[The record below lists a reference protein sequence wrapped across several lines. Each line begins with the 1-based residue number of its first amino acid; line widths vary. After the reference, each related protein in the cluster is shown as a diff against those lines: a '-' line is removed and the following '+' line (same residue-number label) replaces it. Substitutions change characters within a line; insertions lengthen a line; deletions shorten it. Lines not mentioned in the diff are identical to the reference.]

1 MRRNYD
7 SSVESYKRFVIYHGY
22 LTFPATITTITHW
35 IADLVRTV
43 KPETAKAYL
52 NALRSHHLEHH
63 FDTDIFHDQR
73 IDLIIHDT
81 KRCQPQKDKHLQLSL
96 TYEILCKIIR
106 ECPPTSINNIN
117 IRVAICVGFAAFLR
131 SGEFTWNTW
140 NTNSPSHALSRR
152 HITFNRNNS
161 ATLFLPSSKTDP
173 FRKGVHIQL
182 TATASILCPIRAL
195 KLLFQR
201 HPTTLDQPLFARTM
215 GPFSKSYFIAQIH
228 ELLLQAGIPTQ
239 GFSDHSIRKDAA
251 VSASARG
258 ISKDDIKLMGR
269 WKSDVVL
276 TYINETTISEH
287 NNKLLLLNKQ
297 LQTPLASSIIPGAK
311 LLSHSASS
319 HSLGR

>member
-1 MRRNYD
+1 MN
-7 SSVESYKRFVIYHGY
+7 
-22 LTFPATITTITHW
+22 
-35 IADLVRTV
+35 
-43 KPETAKAYL
+43 
-52 NALRSHHLEHH
+52 
-63 FDTDIFHDQR
+63 IFHDQQ
-73 IDLIIHDT
+73 IDLIIHDI
-81 KRCQPQKDKHLQLSL
+81 KRCQSQKEKRLRLPL
-96 TYEILCKIIR
+96 TYEILCKIIQ
-106 ECPPTSINNIN
+106 ECPSISTNNIN
-117 IRVAICVGFAAFLR
+117 IRAAICVGFAAFLR
-131 SGEFTWNTW
+131 SGEFTWDTW
-140 NTNSPSHALSRR
+140 NTNSLSHALSRR
-152 HITFNRNNS
+152 HITFNSNNS

-182 TATASILCPIRAL
+182 AATTSILCPVRAL

-228 ELLLQAGIPTQ
+228 ELLLQAGIPTH
-239 GFSDHSIRKDAA
+239 GFSGHSIRKNAA

-276 TYINETTISEH
+276 TYINETTISEY

-297 LQTPLASSIIPGAK
+297 FQTPLASSIIPGADF
-311 LLSHSASS
+311 LSHPASS

>member
-1 MRRNYD
+1 M
-7 SSVESYKRFVIYHGY
+7 
-22 LTFPATITTITHW
+22 TITHW
-35 IADLVRTV
+35 IADLVRKV

-52 NALRSHHLEHH
+52 NALRSYHLEHH
-63 FDTDIFHDQR
+63 FDTNVFYDQR
-73 IDLIIHDT
+73 IDLIIRGA
-81 KRCQPQKDKHLQLSL
+81 KRCQPQKEKRLRLPL

-106 ECPPTSINNIN
+106 ECPPISVNNIN
-117 IRVAICVGFAAFLR
+117 IRAAICVGFAAFLR

-140 NTNSPSHALSRR
+140 NTNSPSYALSRQ
-152 HITFNRNNS
+152 HITFNSNSS

-182 TATASILCPIRAL
+182 AAIASVLCPVRAL
-195 KLLFQR
+195 KLLFR
-201 HPTTLDQPLFARTM
+201 KHPTAPDQPLFARTI
-215 GPFSKSYFIAQIH
+215 GPFSKSYLIAQIH
-228 ELLLQAGIPTQ
+228 ELLLQAGIPTH
-239 GFSDHSIRKDAA
+239 GFSGHSIRKGAA

-276 TYINETTISEH
+276 TYINETTTSEH

-297 LQTPLASSIIPGAK
+297 LQTPLASSIIPGADF
-311 LLSHSASS
+311 LSHPASS